1 MSYSPGRTA
10 FGSRTA
16 AWRKLESR
24 VGDFVSQTSTRFFGD
39 SVARKVKGADRS
51 FSAQQVLANIASL
64 NSIFHLS
71 ELTSSFPVQSSLI
84 LLCLGKATSSAASAV
99 DTEMRQGSD
108 QFNYSKVH
116 KWPFGRISQ
125 T

>member
-1 MSYSPGRTA
+1 MY
-10 FGSRTA
+10 
-16 AWRKLESR
+16 
-24 VGDFVSQTSTRFFGD
+24 QTRFKFFGD
-39 SVARKVKGADRS
+39 SVARKVEGADRS
-51 FSAQQVLANIASL
+51 FSAQQVLAKIAAL
-64 NSIFHLS
+64 NSVFHLS
-71 ELTSSFPVQSSLI
+71 SSFPVQSSLR
-84 LLCLGKATSSAASAV
+84 LQGLGKATSSAASAV